1 MQVILVEYVKVK
13 EKHVEGI
20 TGDTYREVILNLW
33 ELTKI
38 VKNVEGHFL

>member
-1 MQVILVEYVKVK
+1 MQVILVGYVKVK

-33 ELTKI
+33 QLIKLVRNAT
-38 VKNVEGHFL
+38 GHFL